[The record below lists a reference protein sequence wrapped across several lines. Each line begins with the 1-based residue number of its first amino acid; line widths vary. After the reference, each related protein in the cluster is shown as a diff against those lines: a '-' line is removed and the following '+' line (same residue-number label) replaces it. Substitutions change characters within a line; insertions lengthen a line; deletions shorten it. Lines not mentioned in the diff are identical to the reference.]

1 MSLFLLNATLAFV
14 WAFVMG
20 GISLLNL
27 SVGFVIGYGALW
39 ICRPLFGNS
48 IYFGRIWRV
57 LRLLLFF
64 LYELVVSSLRVVWD
78 VVTPTHYS
86 RPGII
91 AMPLSVKSDGEIMT
105 VANLISLTPGTLSL
119 DVSDDRRT
127 LYVHAMFV
135 DDPEDIR
142 RELKEGMERKVI
154 EAME

>member
-1 MSLFLLNATLAFV
+1 MNLLLLNTSLAFV

-39 ICRPLFGNS
+39 ICRPLFGGS
-48 IYFGRIWRV
+48 TYFVRIWRV
-57 LRLLLFF
+57 LHLLLFF

-78 VVTPTHYS
+78 VITPTHYS

-91 AMPLSVKSDGEIMT
+91 AMPLSVRGDGEILM

-135 DDPEDIR
+135 DNPEDIR
-142 RELKEGMERKVI
+142 RELIDGMERKVI